1 MKTRKQYKVL
11 KVEFDMGNNDE
22 TDIRAGGPARLSFW
36 VSTNL
41 HRNVIKRIANSS
53 EVQSAIKSRRG
64 TGHFAISETWAE
76 SYIKTEAKLKERLLY
91 WANRM

>member
-11 KVEFDMGNNDE
+11 KVEFDMGENDE

-41 HRNVIKRIANSS
+41 PARSIKKIAGSQ
-53 EVQSAIKSRRG
+53 EVQSAVKSRG
-64 TGHFAISETWAE
+64 GSGYFTISETWSE
-76 SYIKTEAKLKERLLY
+76 SYINTEKELQERLLY
-91 WANRM
+91 WANHF